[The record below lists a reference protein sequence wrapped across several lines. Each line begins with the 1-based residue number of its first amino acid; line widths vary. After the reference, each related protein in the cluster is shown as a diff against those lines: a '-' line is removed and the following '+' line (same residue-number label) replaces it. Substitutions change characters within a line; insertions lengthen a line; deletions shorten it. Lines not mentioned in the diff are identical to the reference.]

1 MAKILLVKK
10 TRLLFAFL
18 ILLLRPSE
26 NVTAAKYLSTFETFL
41 PFSNSSNIYRFN
53 STITAICFLFGV
65 IRRVNVVILTNV
77 KGIIS
82 VLYYSDKGDV
92 LIEQQSLCT
101 MKNRISRT
109 IA

>member
-1 MAKILLVKK
+1 MKK

-41 PFSNSSNIYRFN
+41 PFSNSLNIYRFN

-65 IRRVNVVILTNV
+65 IRRGNINVVILTNV